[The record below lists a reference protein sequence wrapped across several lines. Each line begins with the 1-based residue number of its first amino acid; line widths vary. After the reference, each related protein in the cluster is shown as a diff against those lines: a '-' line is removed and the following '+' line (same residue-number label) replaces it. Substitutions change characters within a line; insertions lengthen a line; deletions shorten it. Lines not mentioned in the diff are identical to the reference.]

1 LINVVTNRFTHGI
14 VLFISDRALKEM
26 EDLGS
31 SLRDKLADKDRVI
44 ASLKATLATMTEDKD
59 RMLDGR
65 DVDAVK
71 AEQLIRKCNAL
82 DQQVAQYKAS
92 YAALESNLQEAHAN
106 LVTTQN
112 NCAALEKRIAAMRE
126 ENLDVKKKLGMKAAE
141 VSGAAEDLRLL
152 TAENQAVTAELA
164 DTVAERDSLFMRI
177 QQLSQAIADMDQ
189 SKRALEIERTDL
201 LTAYKTALQ
210 EKRQLEA
217 DIQNMG

>member
-112 NCAALEKRIAAMRE
+112 NCAA
-126 ENLDVKKKLGMKAAE
+126 
-141 VSGAAEDLRLL
+141 
-152 TAENQAVTAELA
+152 VTAELA
-164 DTVAERDSLFMRI
+164 VTVAERDSLFMRI

>member
-126 ENLDVKKKLGMKAAE
+126 ENLDVIFNRVNQYCHYYFLVDG
-141 VSGAAEDLRLL
+141 LL
-152 TAENQAVTAELA
+152 S
-164 DTVAERDSLFMRI
+164 AERNLKFLSLHLQSTLLLDAGRVSVVADNS
-177 QQLSQAIADMDQ
+177 QNDTTLQLLVYNVQ
-189 SKRALEIERTDL
+189 
-201 LTAYKTALQ
+201 
-210 EKRQLEA
+210 
-217 DIQNMG
+217 